1 MSTFDGL
8 YIAKSGV
15 QASQTGLNLT
25 GHNISNA
32 GTKGYTRQRIDQY
45 AIPPRQEG
53 GRYAVSGATY
63 GQGVRAQ
70 DTTQIRDLFLDGEY
84 RTQNAQYGESNLMN
98 DVLSGM
104 EDIFSTTT
112 TSSSSSDYSVVDILS
127 SQFSDLI
134 SQMESLVSGEDNAS
148 ESAIYDSSKI
158 LATKLNRA
166 AKDLETTRTHQSD
179 NLTSN
184 VKSVNDLM
192 RDIAS
197 LNEQIEDAAS
207 NGSSALELKDQRN
220 LKLDELSQYVS
231 IKVEPAATE
240 GGVTVYLANADGT
253 AITNGT
259 DKYTL
264 IDDGNAAKFT
274 VTQDNKGEDG
284 KVFNNSFE
292 FTHIR
297 LTEALKTGSVSFPLT
312 MGSEDSV
319 YRFETADG
327 SADVTLPKGTKYSN
341 LSDLQTE
348 IQNQINTQ
356 ISDPSLTNHTI
367 TISST
372 NGELTFQGN
381 VVNGVANPV
390 SVAHKSGAND
400 LNIGL
405 TTMKNADLK
414 SGSFSGYLQI
424 LNESGEYDSPA
435 TSRGIGF
442 YAQYLDAVAEKFASV
457 MNWAN
462 STNVEGSGY
471 PNSPLFT
478 SDGSA
483 TITAGSAAITAKNIQ
498 VSNGWS
504 LTDSKNSAKE
514 GDYSNI
520 TAMITA
526 LASTKVDLNASGNKL
541 FHGTIQAAFS
551 NETTMLGQDTASVIS
566 SNVTS
571 SNRLN
576 TIDSERQSESSV
588 DINDETINM
597 IQYNKALT
605 ASSRFMTAVDECL
618 QTIINNMGLAGRG

>member
-98 DVLSGM
+98 EVLSGM

-253 AITNGT
+253 AAT
-259 DKYTL
+259 DTDPTDSANLDKRYTL
-264 IDDGNAAKFT
+264 IDDGKYAKFS
-274 VTQDNKGEDG
+274 VTQDNQDEDG
-284 KVFNNSFE
+284 SSFNKFD

-297 LTEALKTGSVSFPLT
+297 L
-312 MGSEDSV
+312 
-319 YRFETADG
+319 DG
-327 SADVTLPKGTKYSN
+327 TDFAQNSDV
-341 LSDLQTE
+341 
-348 IQNQINTQ
+348 
-356 ISDPSLTNHTI
+356 
-367 TISST
+367 
-372 NGELTFQGN
+372 
-381 VVNGVANPV
+381 
-390 SVAHKSGAND
+390 
-400 LNIGL
+400 
-405 TTMKNADLK
+405 KNADLK

-526 LASTKVDLNASGNKL
+526 LASTKVDLTASGNKL

>member
-63 GQGVRAQ
+63 GQGVRTQ

-84 RTQNAQYGESNLMN
+84 RTQNAQYGESNLMD
-98 DVLSGM
+98 DVLSRL

-127 SQFSDLI
+127 DQFSDLI
-134 SQMESLVSGEDNAS
+134 SQMERLVSGEDNAS
-148 ESAIYDSSKI
+148 ESAIYDSAKI

-166 AKDLETTRTHQSD
+166 AKDMETTRTHQSD

-197 LNEQIEDAAS
+197 LNEQIEDATS

-231 IKVEPAATE
+231 IKVEPAATD
-240 GGVTVYLANADGT
+240 GGITVYLANADGT
-253 AITNGT
+253 AAT
-259 DKYTL
+259 DADPTDSANQDKRYTL
-264 IDDGNAAKFT
+264 IDDGKYAKFT
-274 VTQDNKGEDG
+274 VTQDNQDEDG
-284 KVFNNSFE
+284 SSFNKFD

-297 LTEALKTGSVSFPLT
+297 L
-312 MGSEDSV
+312 
-319 YRFETADG
+319 DG
-327 SADVTLPKGTKYSN
+327 TDFAQNSDV
-341 LSDLQTE
+341 
-348 IQNQINTQ
+348 
-356 ISDPSLTNHTI
+356 
-367 TISST
+367 
-372 NGELTFQGN
+372 
-381 VVNGVANPV
+381 
-390 SVAHKSGAND
+390 
-400 LNIGL
+400 
-405 TTMKNADLK
+405 KNADLK

-424 LNESGEYDSPA
+424 LNESGEYDSPT

-442 YAQYLDAVAEKFASV
+442 YSQYLDAVAEKFASV

-462 STNVEGSGY
+462 STNAPATGSS
-471 PNSPLFT
+471 PNKALFVA
-478 SDGSA
+478 SD
-483 TITAGSAAITAKNIQ
+483 GSAAITAKNIQ
-498 VSNGWS
+498 VSSGWS
-504 LTDSKNSAKE
+504 LTDSKNSNKK

-520 TAMITA
+520 TAMVTA
-526 LASTKVDLNASGNKL
+526 LTSTKVDLTASGNKL

-551 NETTMLGQDTASVIS
+551 KETTMLGQDTSSVIKL
-566 SNVTS
+566 NMVN

-576 TIDSERQSESSV
+576 TIDGKRQSESSV

>member
-63 GQGVRAQ
+63 GQGVRTQ

-84 RTQNAQYGESNLMN
+84 RTQNAQYGESNLMD
-98 DVLSGM
+98 DVLSRL

-127 SQFSDLI
+127 DQFSDLI
-134 SQMESLVSGEDNAS
+134 SQMERLVSGEDNAS
-148 ESAIYDSSKI
+148 ESAIYDSAKI

-166 AKDLETTRTHQSD
+166 AKDMETTRTHQSD

-197 LNEQIEDAAS
+197 LNEQIEDATS

-231 IKVEPAATE
+231 IKVEPAATD
-240 GGVTVYLANADGT
+240 GGITVYLANADGT
-253 AITNGT
+253 AAT
-259 DKYTL
+259 DADPTDSANQDKRYTL
-264 IDDGNAAKFT
+264 IDDGKYAKFT
-274 VTQDNKGEDG
+274 VTQDNQDEDG
-284 KVFNNSFE
+284 SSFNKFD

-297 LTEALKTGSVSFPLT
+297 L
-312 MGSEDSV
+312 
-319 YRFETADG
+319 DG
-327 SADVTLPKGTKYSN
+327 TDFAQNSDV
-341 LSDLQTE
+341 
-348 IQNQINTQ
+348 
-356 ISDPSLTNHTI
+356 
-367 TISST
+367 
-372 NGELTFQGN
+372 
-381 VVNGVANPV
+381 
-390 SVAHKSGAND
+390 
-400 LNIGL
+400 
-405 TTMKNADLK
+405 KNADLK

-526 LASTKVDLNASGNKL
+526 LASTKVDLTASGNKL